1 MTMQTERVSPEIVSA
16 WDEIAREYRERPLDA
31 APPETPEAIEEM
43 VKLISTVYG
52 DALRKLANN

>member
-1 MTMQTERVSPEIVSA
+1 MTLQTTQVSPEIIVA
-16 WDEIAREYRERPLDA
+16 WEKIARAYRNRQSDA

-52 DALRKLANN
+52 DALRELADN